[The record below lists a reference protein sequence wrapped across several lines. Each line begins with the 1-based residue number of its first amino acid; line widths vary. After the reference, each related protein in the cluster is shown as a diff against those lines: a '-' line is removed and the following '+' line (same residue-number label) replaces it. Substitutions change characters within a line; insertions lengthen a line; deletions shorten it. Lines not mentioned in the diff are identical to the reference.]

1 MITVTVICKNEEKN
15 IRRCLESAKWADE
28 MIIIDSG
35 STDSTTKIAREYTS
49 NIEIIDWEGYSHSR
63 KIALG
68 KVRTEWVL
76 PLDADEEI
84 TKELKEEILEVIK
97 SGSKEIN
104 GYRIPRKSFFL
115 NKWIKHCGWYPGYQ
129 MRLCRTKYTT
139 VADRLV
145 HEGYL
150 IEGKTGTLKNDINH
164 YTVNSIYEFT
174 AKINEYSTL
183 QAIEKASRKKVG
195 FKEIYFNNISAF
207 YQHFIFK
214 KGFLDGV
221 HGLMVSMF
229 DLITNVL
236 TYMKIYEMQ
245 NKGNE

>member
-1 MITVTVICKNEEKN
+1 MISVTVICKNEEKN
-15 IRRCLESAKWADE
+15 IRRCLESAKWAE
-28 MIIIDSG
+28 EIIIIDSG
-35 STDSTTKIAREYTS
+35 STDNTIEIAKEYTH
-49 NIEIIDWEGYSHSR
+49 NIEVIEWKGYSDSR
-63 KIALG
+63 NRALQ
-68 KVRTEWVL
+68 KVKTEWVL

-84 TKELKEEILEVIK
+84 TNGLKEEILGVIN
-97 SGSKEIN
+97 SENHEIN
-104 GYRIPRKSFFL
+104 GYKIPRKSFFL

-129 MRLCRTKYTT
+129 MRLCRTKFTT
-139 VADRLV
+139 VANRLV

-150 IEGKTGTLKNDINH
+150 IEGKTGVLKNDINH

-174 AKINEYSTL
+174 SKINEYSTL
-183 QAIEKASRKKVG
+183 QAIEKAPRKKVG

-236 TYMKIYEMQ
+236 TYMKIYEIQ
-245 NKGNE
+245 NKEKK

>member
-1 MITVTVICKNEEKN
+1 LISVTVICKNEEKN

-28 MIIIDSG
+28 IIIIDSG
-35 STDSTTKIAREYTS
+35 STDRTIDIAKEYTS
-49 NIEIIDWEGYSHSR
+49 NIEVIEWKGYSDSR
-63 KIALG
+63 KKALD
-68 KVRTEWVL
+68 KVKTAWVL

-84 TKELKEEILEVIK
+84 TPELKEEILETIRLEK
-97 SGSKEIN
+97 AGIN
-104 GYRIPRKSFFL
+104 GYKIPRKSFFL

-150 IEGKTGTLKNDINH
+150 IEGKTGILKSDINH

-183 QAIEKASRKKVG
+183 QAIEKAPKKKVG

-207 YQHFIFK
+207 YSILFLK
-214 KGFLDGV
+214 K
-221 HGLMVSMF
+221 
-229 DLITNVL
+229 VL
-236 TYMKIYEMQ
+236 WMEFTV
-245 NKGNE
+245 